1 MQVKEKLFDLGR
13 IQTHY
18 PRILITDGPNVLN
31 RAMRNLSGFLHT
43 QKFTLQ
49 RLFSD
54 SPVASALHS
63 TKFHY
68 ALIVVLLFYF
78 TPSEFSCNNV

>member
-18 PRILITDGPNVLN
+18 PRILITDGPDVLT

-43 QKFTLQ
+43 EIYTLGII
-49 RLFSD
+49 R
-54 SPVASALHS
+54 
-63 TKFHY
+63 
-68 ALIVVLLFYF
+68 
-78 TPSEFSCNNV
+78 

>member
-18 PRILITDGPNVLN
+18 PRILNTDGPNVLT

-43 QKFTLQ
+43 QKFTLPRDNSLIPQ
-49 RLFSD
+49 LYQHCTAHKKKY
-54 SPVASALHS
+54 P
-63 TKFHY
+63 
-68 ALIVVLLFYF
+68 LIVVLFF
-78 TPSEFSCNNV
+78 